1 MVNSKSKKIKDL
13 INMVKYCKDNNL
25 SISKAFIKFAKKY
38 SYSVGSVRNFYYKIV
53 KEGKNSSKLQRE
65 LGLDDRL
72 FPIFVEEFSLSE
84 TRSLLRNILEGIS
97 QGKSCKQVILDMA
110 SGNEKL
116 ALRYQNK
123 YRNLLKNN
131 SELVYLVVEE
141 LKKEKGDCVNPYQ
154 KKVKNKKTQK
164 KKISSKLESEYI
176 NKILKLER
184 ENSILKKAIK
194 DVYYGKNVDRGS
206 FQKHRLLNILN

>member
-1 MVNSKSKKIKDL
+1 MKNELIIFCIDL
-13 INMVKYCKDNNL
+13 N
-25 SISKAFIKFAKKY
+25 
-38 SYSVGSVRNFYYKIV
+38 
-53 KEGKNSSKLQRE
+53 
-65 LGLDDRL
+65 
-72 FPIFVEEFSLSE
+72 P
-84 TRSLLRNILEGIS
+84 NILEGIS

-141 LKKEKGDCVNPYQ
+141 LRKEKGDCVNPYQ